1 MQSNQLQ
8 SHINRKWLANKIFR
22 LSKRDCN
29 DDIFYLYW
37 TQSQGK
43 DWMSNLLYFAKWH
56 IFCSA
61 KITCRIKTYDFCVH
75 FWNRS
80 EISARYFVFSI
91 WTCNIV
97 YESRKAYLNNYN
109 CIRITLSTFS
119 SIQVS
124 EIIVSLDEYTSKKEI
139 HKYVT

>member
-1 MQSNQLQ
+1 MLQLSTSIWYLMMIHSNGNLNSLDQQEKKYAKLNACQNINILQSNQLQ
-8 SHINRKWLANKIFR
+8 SHINGKWLANKIFR

-37 TQSQGK
+37 TQLHGK

-61 KITCRIKTYDFCVH
+61 KIIRRIKKYDFCFH

-91 WTCNIV
+91 WTCNI
-97 YESRKAYLNNYN
+97 
-109 CIRITLSTFS
+109 I
-119 SIQVS
+119 
-124 EIIVSLDEYTSKKEI
+124 
-139 HKYVT
+139 